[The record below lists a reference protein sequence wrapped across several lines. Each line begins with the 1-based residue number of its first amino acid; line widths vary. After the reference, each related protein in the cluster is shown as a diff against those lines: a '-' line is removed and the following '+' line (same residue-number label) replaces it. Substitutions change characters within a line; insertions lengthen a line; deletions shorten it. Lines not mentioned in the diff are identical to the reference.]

1 MAQRVAAGHNIGD
14 ILLREGLITNAQLEA
29 AVARQHETEQ
39 PLVRILVESN
49 FLDDKKRLN
58 FFRRHFGTPVVTIE
72 REKLD
77 PILYTYIPGSLARR
91 HHLVPVK
98 LDRDGLVVA
107 MEDPSDL
114 ALLDTLKDIAG
125 MRIKPV
131 VASSAEILEAL
142 NGYPAETEESVEAAA
157 AKRFDPV
164 ARFLAVFFWP
174 IMSAAMLVGIFVLIL
189 NHEPFQK
196 WLQNAINAENAS
208 RGTQIFNLFLYFFL
222 SWGIWTLV
230 VFEVGG
236 LVFDDMKWADEQDLG
251 PPRSAGKARLL
262 SIFLGFLGADR
273 FYLGYTRMGVVKLL
287 TLGMLGLWWVL
298 DIVSLFAGQ
307 LPDAAGR
314 PLE

>member
-1 MAQRVAAGHNIGD
+1 VAQRVAAGHNIGD

-39 PLVRILVESN
+39 PLVRILVESG
-49 FLDDKKRLN
+49 FLEDKKRLN

-72 REKLD
+72 PEKLD
-77 PILYTYIPGSLARR
+77 PILFTYIPGSLARR

-125 MRIKPV
+125 LRIKPV
-131 VASSAEILEAL
+131 VASSVEIHEAL
-142 NGYPAETEESVEAAA
+142 NRYPTEQAEPSAAA
-157 AKRFDPV
+157 EAKRFDPA

-174 IMSAAMLVGIFVLIL
+174 IMSAAMLLAIFLLIL
-189 NHEPFQK
+189 YYEPFQK
-196 WLQNAINAENAS
+196 WLQTAINAEAAS
-208 RGTQIFNLFLYFFL
+208 RSTQIFNLFLYFFL

-236 LVFDDMKWADEQDLG
+236 LAFDDMSWADERDLG
-251 PPRSAGKARLL
+251 PPRSAAKARLL
-262 SIFLGFLGADR
+262 SIALGFLGADR
-273 FYLGYTRMGVVKLL
+273 FYLGYKRMGIVKLL
-287 TLGMLGLWWVL
+287 TLGMFGLWWIL
-298 DIVSLFAGQ
+298 DALFLLIG
-307 LPDAAGR
+307 LIPDAAGR

>member
-39 PLVRILVESN
+39 PLVRILVESG

-77 PILYTYIPGSLARR
+77 PILYTYIPSGLARR
-91 HHLVPVK
+91 HHFVPVK

-125 MRIKPV
+125 MRVKPV
-131 VASSAEILEAL
+131 VASSAEILDAL
-142 NGYPAETEESVEAAA
+142 GGYPPEAEGEAEAVS
-157 AKRFDPV
+157 AKRFDPA
-164 ARFLAVFFWP
+164 ARFLSVFFWP
-174 IMSAAMLVGIFVLIL
+174 IMSAAMLLAIFILIL
-189 NHEPFQK
+189 YYEPFQK
-196 WLQNAINAENAS
+196 WLQNVMNVEAAS
-208 RGTQIFNLFLYFFL
+208 RSTQIFNLFLYFFL

-236 LVFDDMKWADEQDLG
+236 LVFDDMKWADERDLG

-262 SIFLGFLGADR
+262 SILFGFLGADR
-273 FYLGYTRMGVVKLL
+273 FYLGYTRMGAVKLL
-287 TLGMLGLWWVL
+287 TLGMFGVWWLLDAVL
-298 DIVSLFAGQ
+298 LLIGQ
-307 LPDAAGR
+307 IPDAAGR
-314 PLE
+314 PLD